1 VLPSSGEKTWLA
13 VPFPEK
19 DKAREAGARWD
30 KEAKAWYAPPGAD
43 LQKLDKWVPKQEVAL
58 DAERKTNLDPQ
69 AEFGKAI
76 KAAGLALD
84 GEPVMDGKLH
94 RVSVADGK
102 KGNRDGAYVGYL
114 DGKPS
119 GFIQNYK
126 TGQKENWT
134 VAGAQLSAEEL
145 AQLAAQAQVA
155 KQQRAA
161 ELAEQ
166 HGKTAE
172 RSQAKWDRLAEVPP
186 SGDNAYL
193 ARKQVAA
200 HGVKFDGEKAVVPV
214 RDVNGKLWS
223 LQSISPEEGAAKM
236 FEKGG
241 RKTGN
246 MHVLGEIKPG
256 AEILVAEG
264 YATGA
269 SLHQATG
276 KTVAVAFDSGNLDPV
291 VAALKEKH
299 PTSPI
304 FIMGDNDKHQQHNV
318 GVDKAL
324 AAAQKH
330 QVGVAFP
337 EFKTEGK
344 LTDFNDL
351 HVKEGLA
358 VVKAQVEKALDQSME
373 QSRGT
378 AVAVAKHVAV
388 AKQQLGDGVDV
399 KNPGPNTRHTGEVLG
414 VAGGGEKRRR
424 GP

>member
-1 VLPSSGEKTWLA
+1 
-13 VPFPEK
+13 
-19 DKAREAGARWD
+19 
-30 KEAKAWYAPPGAD
+30 
-43 LQKLDKWVPKQEVAL
+43 
-58 DAERKTNLDPQ
+58 
-69 AEFGKAI
+69 
-76 KAAGLALD
+76 
-84 GEPVMDGKLH
+84 
-94 RVSVADGK
+94 
-102 KGNRDGAYVGYL
+102 
-114 DGKPS
+114 
-119 GFIQNYK
+119 
-126 TGQKENWT
+126 
-134 VAGAQLSAEEL
+134 
-145 AQLAAQAQVA
+145 
-155 KQQRAA
+155 
-161 ELAEQ
+161 
-166 HGKTAE
+166 
-172 RSQAKWDRLAEVPP
+172 
-186 SGDNAYL
+186 
-193 ARKQVAA
+193 
-200 HGVKFDGEKAVVPV
+200 
-214 RDVNGKLWS
+214 
-223 LQSISPEEGAAKM
+223 M

-378 AVAVAKHVAV
+378 AVAVAK
-388 AKQQLGDGVDV
+388 QQLGDGVDV

-414 VAGGGEKRRR
+414 VSGYHATQAAGKNAQAAGKNAAVVHEVKNLDKQPTPGQVATIQYQDGKGKVVDRSKDQQKQQQLQR
-424 GP
+424 